1 MPSSLLP
8 AEASKDVTTRPPCE
22 IGTKFKIHSET
33 IPLKV

>member
-8 AEASKDVTTRPPCE
+8 AEDSKDVATRPPYE
-22 IGTKFKIHSET
+22 IGTKFKIHSEI